1 VVLIV
6 QGSGHQE
13 LDPASW
19 STEGNLKLKQHELI
33 LEKSKQSIW
42 KGDAEGKVKELK
54 TIEF

>member
-1 VVLIV
+1 VVGI

-33 LEKSKQSIW
+33 NGQF
-42 KGDAEGKVKELK
+42 GRGMQKVKSRKLK